1 MLGRSGREP
10 LSLHEFDR
18 RKYES
23 RPRNLCDEHG
33 IAAFRL
39 AVEVSA
45 SFASSVEAR
54 AEAVARQSPGVPVA
68 VIRNLLTAHEP
79 ACRCAQYL
87 KILDKGAG

>member
-1 MLGRSGREP
+1 MISNPRKPKPMSVSRTPPLDERIRQIRSEID
-10 LSLHEFDR
+10 S
-18 RKYES
+18 
-23 RPRNLCDEHG
+23 
-33 IAAFRL
+33 I
-39 AVEVSA
+39 
-45 SFASSVEAR
+45 VEAR